1 MDNFLSLLYLFFLFR
16 GNSNEKQRAS
26 KMPILGKIYLHVQS
40 HFKIPV
46 TTTRDLIQLLEASLL
61 AVTTYGWGKFTLYEK
76 NDPDEPHPV
85 MGDGDIIVD
94 LTYNSITRPA
104 SGWMCTGGEELVDL
118 ADEYIFDELGDVRDR
133 ISRGHRR
140 PITSPAVM
148 FNDHRGKYAPGRTC
162 LVWFWLIVI
171 DGFCFR

>member
-1 MDNFLSLLYLFFLFR
+1 
-16 GNSNEKQRAS
+16 
-26 KMPILGKIYLHVQS
+26 MPILGEIYLHVQS

-148 FNDHRGKYAPGRTC
+148 FNDHRGKYALGRTC

>member
-1 MDNFLSLLYLFFLFR
+1 MDNFLSLFIFFFLFR

-140 PITSPAVM
+140 PMTSPAVM